1 MSTRTFIQ
9 QKGIGLLF
17 TKTTEYVP
25 VARAMAPLF
34 YYMRLQASEAD
45 PIYRIRVDPSE
56 ISQSK
61 LFPPEAVPITGA
73 DAVYGAVGGPWD
85 VATLSFEDHYL
96 YQSIRDHLDGVDW
109 EQTQLYDHPKYADD
123 PERAARRCR
132 KIERLIAS
140 VGANG
145 YRSQQELDDTDS
157 PADWIG
163 STAIADEIIVGLD
176 RHGEFV
182 HLKNG
187 RHRLAV
193 AQLLGVDRIPV
204 ILSLYH
210 PTATDSI
217 PSEAEPIGP
226 EAVETEAVESTG

>member
-1 MSTRTFIQ
+1 MSTLTSVQHR
-9 QKGIGLLF
+9 GIGLLF
-17 TKTTEYVP
+17 RKTTEYVS

-34 YYMRLQASEAD
+34 YYMRHQASDDD
-45 PIYRIRVDPSE
+45 PIYRIEVDPTE
-56 ISQSK
+56 ITQSK
-61 LFPPEAVPITGA
+61 LFPPDAVPVTGP

-85 VATLSFEDHYL
+85 VATLSFDDHYL

-109 EQTQLYDHPKYADD
+109 TETQIYDHPKYADD

-140 VGANG
+140 IGANG
-145 YRSQQELDDTDS
+145 YRSHQELDGDS
-157 PADWIG
+157 AADNPADRIG
-163 STAIADEIIVGLD
+163 STAIADEIIVGMD
-176 RHGEFV
+176 RHGGLV

-193 AQLLGVDRIPV
+193 TQLLGVDRIPV

-210 PTATDSI
+210 PKAADEI
-217 PSEAEPIGP
+217 PACAEPLG
-226 EAVETEAVESTG
+226 SSQY

>member
-1 MSTRTFIQ
+1 MSTLTRYRNRGT
-9 QKGIGLLF
+9 GLLF
-17 TKTTEYVP
+17 RKTTEYVP

-34 YYMRLQASEAD
+34 YYMRLQASDAD
-45 PIYRIRVDPSE
+45 RIYRIEVDPTE

-61 LFPPEAVPITGA
+61 LFPPEALPVTGA

-85 VATLSFEDHYL
+85 VATLSFDDHYL
-96 YQSIRDHLDGVDW
+96 YRSIRDHLDGVDW
-109 EQTQLYDHPKYADD
+109 TETQIYDHPKYADD
-123 PERAARRCR
+123 PGRAARRCR

-140 VGANG
+140 VEANG
-145 YRSQQELDDTDS
+145 YRSQQELDGETDS

-163 STAIADEIIVGLD
+163 PTPIADEIIVGMD
-176 RHGEFV
+176 RHGGLV

-193 AQLLGVDRIPV
+193 TQLLGVDRIPV

-210 PTATDSI
+210 PKSADAI
-217 PSEAEPIGP
+217 PVDAEPVG
-226 EAVETEAVESTG
+226 SD